1 MDKSWGIGKSKP
13 IGTMARTQTLGDS
26 VAPFGAELERDAFQL
41 FPYGMLIVDRDG
53 RLLSSN
59 LQATRLIE
67 AKGLAGTDVTCCELL
82 GCRAPGTVLAEACL
96 TELALVH
103 RKPLPEIRLD
113 LQMSDGTATALW
125 VVAAPLDDESSHF
138 ILQLRPGPIQDRRRR
153 TNPHW
158 MSGPSL
164 RIVTLGNM
172 TVESSEGP
180 LEGAW
185 LDQRTGQLLKYLLA
199 ERNRFVHADEI
210 GENIWPNANFA
221 IAASVRYYIHAL
233 RRRIEPER
241 GKREPSAFII
251 SRAGSYRLNLD
262 HIKIDADDFELRVSR
277 GLALADTDMKMAAN
291 ELEQGLT
298 LYRGDFLAD
307 LPFTDWAMPERHRL
321 HDLACMGLRC
331 LADIRLDLRMAA
343 SAARTLERLAAM
355 VPYDESVHRQLMELE
370 IALGHRSDAI
380 RRYNALRARIRRT
393 FGHDLDFT
401 PADLNPPK
409 R

>member
-1 MDKSWGIGKSKP
+1 
-13 IGTMARTQTLGDS
+13 MAKTQALSGS
-26 VAPFGAELERDAFQL
+26 VAPFGAGLERDAFQN
-41 FPYGMLIVDRDG
+41 FPYGMIIVDRDG
-53 RLLSSN
+53 MLVSSN
-59 LQATRLIE
+59 LQAASLIE
-67 AKGLAGTDVTCCELL
+67 AQGLAGAPVTCCELL
-82 GCRAPGTVLAEACL
+82 GCKTPGTVLAEACL
-96 TELALVH
+96 TELARVH
-103 RKPLPEIRLD
+103 GKPIPEVRLD
-113 LQMSDGTATALW
+113 IEMNDGTATALW
-125 VVAAPLDDESSHF
+125 AVAAPLDEDSSHF

-158 MSGPSL
+158 MSGPNL
-164 RIVTLGNM
+164 GIVTLGRM
-172 TVESSEGP
+172 AVESSEGP
-180 LEGAW
+180 LEGTW

-210 GENIWPNANFA
+210 GENIWPNADFA

-251 SRAGSYRLNLD
+251 SRAGSYRLNLEL
-262 HIKIDADDFELRVSR
+262 IKVDADDFELHVSR
-277 GLALADTDMKMAAN
+277 GLAVADNDMKLAAS
-291 ELEQGLT
+291 ELEQGLA
-298 LYRGDFLAD
+298 LYHGDFLAD
-307 LPFTDWAMPERHRL
+307 LPFADWAIPERHRL

-343 SAARTLERLAAM
+343 SAARTLERLATMA
-355 VPYDESVHRQLMELE
+355 PYDEGVHRQLMELD

-380 RRYNALRARIRRT
+380 RRYNVLRARIRRT

-401 PADLNPPK
+401 PADLTPPK

>member
-1 MDKSWGIGKSKP
+1 
-13 IGTMARTQTLGDS
+13 MAKTQAPSGS
-26 VAPFGAELERDAFQL
+26 IAPFGGGLERDAFQH
-41 FPYGMLIVDRDG
+41 FPYGMMILDRDG
-53 RLLSSN
+53 QLVSGN
-59 LQATRLIE
+59 VQAMRLID
-67 AKGLAGTDVTCCELL
+67 AKGLDMADVRCCELL
-82 GCRAPGTVLAEACL
+82 GCRTPGTVLAEACL
-96 TELALVH
+96 TELALSH

-113 LQMSDGTATALW
+113 LEMSDGSETALW
-125 VVAAPLDDESSHF
+125 AFAAPLEEDCSHF
-138 ILQLRPGPIQDRRRR
+138 ILQLRPGPIHDRRRR

-164 RIVTLGNM
+164 RISTLGRM
-172 TVESSEGP
+172 AVESNEGP
-180 LEGAW
+180 LEGTW

-262 HIKIDADDFELRVSR
+262 HIKVDADDFELHVSR
-277 GLALADTDMKMAAN
+277 GLTLADTDRKQAAS
-291 ELEQGLT
+291 ELESGLNFYQGE
-298 LYRGDFLAD
+298 FLAD
-307 LPFTDWAMPERHRL
+307 LPFADWAMPERHRL
-321 HDLACMGLRC
+321 HDLACVGLRC
-331 LADIRLDLRMAA
+331 LADIHLDLEMAT
-343 SAARTLERLAAM
+343 SAVQTLERLATM
-355 VPYDESVHRQLMELE
+355 VPYDEGVHRQLMELD
-370 IALGHRSDAI
+370 IALGRRSDAI

-401 PADLNPPK
+401 PADLTPPK